1 MKEEKTLKAV
11 QQSRQDLVNYMT
23 DLIQRT
29 TDESFKEDMREFRR
43 YVDRFEPCKNLK
55 AVELDR
61 KITAMI
67 REFREYRVKHDSILS
82 RKNTDSAIGAEVYAD
97 ANREMFDAVAGM
109 LETMLTE
116 RRELDPPEE
125 LDKKALK
132 KLSDHER
139 GRYLSRLKR
148 TENAEAIW
156 GAEADIRVLQMQ
168 SIGIAAERKVNELKK
183 EKILAALV
191 ADRNNDA
198 LRRMVAVLNRSI
210 EAQRIEEA
218 NLAKQVEQIRA
229 YITALENEQNEDVIG
244 SLAHT
249 GKNLADKFGKVHSR
263 TKDKAEERRKA
274 SKKVD
279 VIMDAAMDSM
289 RENAETLGQSA
300 ADDIDMEIERFLQK
314 QQELDLG
321 SAGASGAGK
330 TDKEESIR

>member
-1 MKEEKTLKAV
+1 MKSMVGKAV
-11 QQSRQDLVNYMT
+11 VVVLLLAAVGGLAVWLAYGDDIAQSMSGT
-23 DLIQRT
+23 QREAPPAT
-29 TDESFKEDMREFRR
+29 APVARETVQKSVTGVGEVKPIATEKLRPA
-43 YVDRFEPCKNLK
+43 DSWHWLK
-55 AVELDR
+55 
-61 KITAMI
+61 
-67 REFREYRVKHDSILS
+67 S
-82 RKNTDSAIGAEVYAD
+82 
-97 ANREMFDAVAGM
+97 FDAP
-109 LETMLTE
+109 LN
-116 RRELDPPEE
+116 
-125 LDKKALK
+125 
-132 KLSDHER
+132 
-139 GRYLSRLKR
+139 KR
-148 TENAEAIW
+148 
-156 GAEADIRVLQMQ
+156 
-168 SIGIAAERKVNELKK
+168 IAAGDTLVTYSNGEKWVAPYDMVVTSYELPKK
-183 EKILAALV
+183 NKG
-191 ADRNNDA
+191 
-198 LRRMVAVLNRSI
+198 AVTKDDHYI

>member
-82 RKNTDSAIGAEVYAD
+82 RKSTDSAIGAEVYAG

-139 GRYLSRLKR
+139 GRYSARLKR

-191 ADRNNDA
+191 SDRNNDA
-198 LRRMVAVLNRSI
+198 LRRMVAALNRSI

-229 YITALENEQNEDVIG
+229 YITALENEQNEDVIAG
-244 SLAHT
+244 LSHT

-289 RENAETLGQSA
+289 RENAETLTQSA

-321 SAGASGAGK
+321 SAGAAGAGK
-330 TDKEESIR
+330 TDKEESVR